1 MTLKRP
7 VGILRFNAEVMRDN
21 GAPKEVIEK
30 YLTDNGSSFTQ
41 IAAVPTPNEN
51 ELQRML
57 ASEKDG
63 SFATIVKEAQVA
75 SERAKSASAKL
86 EKLKNI
92 QGAARSFA
100 GGLSLNTSDE
110 IESAL
115 TGQPVEQIRA
125 EQKQFASEHPT
136 TDLAL
141 SFAGG
146 MAPALAGFG
155 ATGGAKNLGARIL
168 SGAGTGAGLGAV
180 AGFGAG
186 EDGLSNR
193 AESALLSGLIGGGVG
208 AVFPAAMSGLSTA
221 GRVASRVLRGIG
233 KNPQSETQISNFI
246 LKNIIAGAGK
256 PGSQAKKDASILL
269 QAAQRGDNA
278 ILDAASNL
286 ENKMIGMSKMSNP
299 LLVDVAPS
307 PSWSPETPSAQ
318 SIINALRTQS
328 KEQAGKEFGAFVA
341 QQPEKTGAGLA
352 LNNFFKKNPDAA
364 KIVMAN
370 QRRIGEDLTS
380 WQGLQNIEK
389 ALRDNLPKSLD
400 TSRAVNRNARIL
412 DAIDDLS
419 ALRETLFPG
428 QKAIDAR
435 YAAAMTAVQ
444 EPAEKK
450 AQSFLSQV
458 ASGTPYTNNPEL
470 SLTGAARLAFTPY
483 IRGKAREMI
492 QYGRLL
498 PEYSGSIDS
507 LLQALGL
514 SGVNAIQTQK

>member
-21 GAPKEVIEK
+21 GAPKEVIAK
-30 YLTDNGSSFTQ
+30 YLADNGSSFMQ
-41 IAAVPTPNEN
+41 IAAVPSPNE
-51 ELQRML
+51 EEIDRML

-63 SFATIVKEAQVA
+63 SFAARVRDAEIARESAEKA
-75 SERAKSASAKL
+75 RARVEKL
-86 EKLKNI
+86 EKI
-92 QGAARSFA
+92 QGGARSFA
-100 GGLSLNTSDE
+100 SGLLLNTADE

-125 EQKQFASEHPT
+125 EQKQFAEEHPT
-136 TDLAL
+136 LDLAL

-146 MAPALAGFG
+146 VAPALAGFG
-155 ATGGAKNLGARIL
+155 ATSGAKNLGARML
-168 SGAGTGAGLGAV
+168 SGAATGAGLGAV

-193 AESALLSGLIGGGVG
+193 AESALLSGLIGGGIGG
-208 AVFPAAMSGLSTA
+208 AFPAATSGLSTA

-233 KNPQSETQISNFI
+233 KNPQSESQIGNFI
-246 LKNIIAGAGK
+246 LKNIISGAGK

-269 QAAQRGDNA
+269 QAVQRGDDA

-299 LLVDVAPS
+299 LLADVAPS
-307 PSWSPETPSAQ
+307 PSWTPETPSAQ
-318 SIINALRTQS
+318 NIINALRTQS

-352 LNNFFKKNPDAA
+352 LNNFFKNNPDAA
-364 KIVMAN
+364 KIVIAN

-419 ALRETLFPG
+419 SLRETLFPG
-428 QKAIDAR
+428 QKAVDAR
-435 YAAAMTAVQ
+435 YAAAMSAVQ

-450 AQSFLSQV
+450 AQSFLTQI
-458 ASGTPYTNNPEL
+458 ASGIQYTNNPEL

-483 IRGKAREMI
+483 VRGKAREMI

-498 PEYSGSIDS
+498 PAYSGSVDS